1 MPSFDVVSKV
11 DWSEVKNA
19 VNQAEQE
26 VGQRFDFKG
35 TGAEIEL
42 KDKLIVLRANTEERT
57 KAILD
62 VLQTKLIRRKVS
74 LKHLDAGEPEK
85 GPRSSFKLEVR
96 VKEGIETEKA
106 KEIVKFIKDS
116 KIKVQPSIQGETV
129 RITGKDKDDLQAVI
143 RLCRSKAESLK
154 IDLQYTNFRD

>member
-35 TGAEIEL
+35 TGAELEL
-42 KDKLIVLRANTEERT
+42 KDKLIVLRASTEERVM
-57 KAILD
+57 AVLD
-62 VLQTKLIRRKVS
+62 VLQTKLVRRKVS
-74 LKHLDAGEPEK
+74 LKHLDVGEPEK
-85 GPRSSFKLEVR
+85 GPRASFKLDVR

-106 KEIVKFIKDS
+106 KEIVKLIKD
-116 KIKVQPSIQGETV
+116 KKLKVQAAIQEDTV
-129 RITGKDKDDLQAVI
+129 RVSGKKRDDLQEVI
-143 RLCRSKAESLK
+143 QMLRAEEKLEL
-154 IDLQYTNFRD
+154 DLQFVNFRD

>member
-85 GPRSSFKLEVR
+85 GPPP
-96 VKEGIETEKA
+96 A
-106 KEIVKFIKDS
+106 
-116 KIKVQPSIQGETV
+116 
-129 RITGKDKDDLQAVI
+129 I
-143 RLCRSKAESLK
+143 RP
-154 IDLQYTNFRD
+154 